1 MSWQIYI
8 LISVVLYSVSVLLQR
23 VILKENES
31 RPIAY
36 SMFFQFLTGIV
47 LGVVGFLFADMSLP
61 SNFSG
66 LLWNLILMVIL
77 YAFSNI
83 LIFKSLKQIEAS
95 KFSIIFATRSFFT
108 VLASSLL
115 LKEFLTGS
123 QFLGVLLIFSGVI
136 LVNLKSS
143 KFSFD
148 KGSLFALLAAL
159 AFGSANTNDRF
170 LLGSFNIYPYITI
183 GFIASSLLMAA
194 VYPKELKHIK
204 IFLDKK
210 ILKKMLILSVLYA
223 FNAVAFFAAL
233 QKSDNSSQV
242 ASVNLTSV
250 IATVALAAI
259 FLKERDNLGK
269 KVISAILSFVGL
281 LLLV

>member
-1 MSWQIYI
+1 MSWQLLI
-8 LISVVLYSVSVLLQR
+8 LISVVLYSISVLFQR
-23 VILKENES
+23 AILKENES

-36 SMFFQFLTGIV
+36 AMFFQFLTGIV
-47 LGVVGFLFADMSLP
+47 LGVVGFLSADMTLPPNLSSL
-61 SNFSG
+61 F
-66 LLWNLILMVIL
+66 WNLILMVIL

-95 KFSIIFATRSFFT
+95 KFSIIFATRAFFT

-148 KGSLFALLAAL
+148 KGSLLALLAAL

-170 LLGSFNIYPYITI
+170 LLGSFNIYPYMTI

-210 ILKKMLILSVLYA
+210 ILKKILILFVLYA

-242 ASVNLTSV
+242 ASVNLSAV
-250 IATVALAAI
+250 IVTVVLAVI
-259 FLKERDNLGK
+259 FLKERGNLPK
-269 KVISAILSFVGL
+269 KVIGAILSFIGL
-281 LLLV
+281 LLLI